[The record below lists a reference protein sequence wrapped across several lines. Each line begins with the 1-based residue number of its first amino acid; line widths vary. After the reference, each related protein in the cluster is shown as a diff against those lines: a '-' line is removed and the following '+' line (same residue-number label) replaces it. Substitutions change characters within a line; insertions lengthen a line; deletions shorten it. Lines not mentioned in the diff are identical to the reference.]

1 MASTIPD
8 VKELERIA
16 QELRITIVDMIH
28 KAGSGH
34 VGGSL
39 SMCEIL
45 SVLYYAELK
54 VDPKNPR
61 DPHRDRFIL
70 SKGHGA
76 PALYTVLA
84 RKGFFPEKDLWTLR
98 RIGSKLQGHPDMNKV
113 PGIDIS
119 SGSLGMGTSF
129 GIGTALGAR
138 LNGLPYRTYVVTGCG
153 ELDEGQNWE
162 AFMCAAKYRLDNLV
176 VIVDYNRVQLDGTNE
191 EIMPLAVLERKL
203 AAFNWHVIECDG
215 HSVSALLGALKEA
228 RETKGQPTVIV
239 ANTVKGKGVSFME
252 HRHEWHGK
260 EIDDESCEK
269 ALQELKG
276 ART

>member
-1 MASTIPD
+1 MTAAIPD
-8 VKELERIA
+8 VKELEAIA
-16 QELRITIVDMIH
+16 QELRVTIVDMIH

-34 VGGSL
+34 AGGSL

-61 DPHRDRFIL
+61 DPRRDRFIL
-70 SKGHGA
+70 SKGHAA
-76 PALYTVLA
+76 PALYAILA
-84 RKGFFPEKDLWTLR
+84 RKGFFPEEYLGTLR
-98 RIGSKLQGHPDMNKV
+98 KIGSKLQGHPDMNKV

-138 LNGLPYRTYVVTGCG
+138 LNNLPYRTYVVTGCG

-162 AFMCAAKYRLDNLV
+162 AFMCAAKYKLDNLV
-176 VIVDYNRVQLDGTNE
+176 VMVDYNKVQLDGTND
-191 EIMPLAVLERKL
+191 EIMPLAALEEKL
-203 AAFNWHVIECDG
+203 AAFNWHVIECEG
-215 HSVSALLGALKEA
+215 HSIPDLMRALKEA
-228 RETKGQPTVIV
+228 RETKGKPAVIV

-260 EIDDESCEK
+260 EIDDASREK
-269 ALQELKG
+269 AMKELKG
-276 ART
+276 VET

>member
-1 MASTIPD
+1 MSLTVPD
-8 VKELERIA
+8 VKELESIA
-16 QELRITIVDMIH
+16 HELRVTIVDMIH

-45 SVLYYAELK
+45 SVLYYAELN

-61 DPHRDRFIL
+61 DPRRDRFIL

-76 PALYTVLA
+76 PALYAVLA
-84 RKGFFPEKDLWTLR
+84 RKGFFPEKELWTLR
-98 RIGSKLQGHPDMNKV
+98 QTGSKLQGHPDMNKV

-129 GIGTALGAR
+129 GIGVALGAR

-153 ELDEGQNWE
+153 EMDEGQNWE

-191 EIMPLAVLERKL
+191 EIMPLAVLEQKL
-203 AAFNWHVIECDG
+203 AAFNWHVVECDG
-215 HSVSALLGALKEA
+215 HSVAALLTALKEA
-228 RETKGQPTVIV
+228 RDTKGKPTVIV
-239 ANTVKGKGVSFME
+239 AHTVKGKGVSFME

-260 EIDDESCEK
+260 EIDDESYEQ
-269 ALQELKG
+269 ALRELKG
-276 ART
+276 AKA